1 MSQAK
6 HVTAEAPKH
15 WGVMA
20 EFETVDQIL
29 HAASEIRKAGFT
41 RWDCHTPFPV
51 HGLDDAMG
59 VRPTRLPWLILLMG
73 ATGVGCAQLM
83 QHWMNG
89 VDYPMI
95 ISGKPLISW
104 PSSIPVTFEMMVLFA
119 AFTAFFAMW
128 IANDLP
134 RWFHPLLRKPR
145 FARAT
150 NDRFFVSIEARD
162 PQFDAQ
168 RTAEF
173 LKRLH
178 PASVELVEMPQEST
192 SLPPVVKRGLVVLT
206 CAALVP
212 PAMIYNARHEPSS
225 EPPINLVPDMDDQ
238 SKFRAQ
244 GETTLFADGR
254 MSRPPVAGTVA
265 RGELREDAAYWTGMS
280 GDRFV
285 ERVPAAV
292 QVTPELVERGR
303 ERFAIYCAPC
313 HDYTGKGEGIVHQ
326 RAVDL
331 AAVGKAAWT
340 KPANL
345 HDERL
350 RLQVTDGELFHVIT
364 NGKNTMRGYAAQIP
378 ARDRWA
384 IVLYVRALQM
394 SQQQ

>member
-1 MSQAK
+1 
-6 HVTAEAPKH
+6 
-15 WGVMA
+15 
-20 EFETVDQIL
+20 
-29 HAASEIRKAGFT
+29 
-41 RWDCHTPFPV
+41 V

-59 VRPTRLPWLILLMG
+59 IRPTRLPWIILLMG
-73 ATGVGCAQLM
+73 AVGVGCAQLM

-89 VDYPMI
+89 VDYKFI
-95 ISGKPLISW
+95 ISAKPFVSW

-150 NDRFFVSIEARD
+150 NDRFFVAIEARD

-168 RTAEF
+168 RTAAF
-173 LKRLH
+173 LQGLGA
-178 PASVELVEMPQEST
+178 ASVEAVETPAESPA
-192 SLPPVVKRGLVVLT
+192 LPSSIKRMVVVAT

-212 PAMIYNARHEPSS
+212 PAMIYNARHEPSTK
-225 EPPINLVPDMDDQ
+225 PPINLVPDMDDQ
-238 SKFRAQ
+238 AKFRAQ

-254 MSRPPVAGTVA
+254 MSRPPAPGTIA
-265 RGELREDAAYWTGMS
+265 RGELREDAAFWTGMI

-285 ERVPAAV
+285 PGIPDAVPVSRA
-292 QVTPELVERGR
+292 LVERGR
-303 ERFAIYCAPC
+303 ERYGIYCAPC
-313 HDYTGKGEGIVHQ
+313 HDHAGTGEGTVHK
-326 RAVDL
+326 AAL
-331 AAVGKAAWT
+331 ALAEVGKAAWT

-350 RLQVTDGELFHVIT
+350 RTQVGDGELFVTISK
-364 NGKNTMRGYAAQIP
+364 GKNTMPGYAAQIP
-378 ARDRWA
+378 ALDRWA

-394 SQQQ
+394 SQAQ

>member
-1 MSQAK
+1 MSQTKQA
-6 HVTAEAPKH
+6 TERAPQH

-20 EFETVDQIL
+20 EFESVEQIL
-29 HAASEIRKAGFT
+29 RAAGEVRKAGFT
-41 RWDCHTPFPV
+41 KWDCHTPFPV

-59 VRPTRLPWLILLMG
+59 IRPTRLPWLILLMG
-73 ATGVGCAQLM
+73 AVGVGAAQLM

-89 VDYPMI
+89 VDYPFI

-134 RWFHPLLRKPR
+134 RWFHPLLRKQR

-150 NDRFFVSIEARD
+150 NDRFFVAIEARD

-173 LKRLH
+173 LRRLQ
-178 PASVELVEMPQEST
+178 PASVELVEMPQESPR
-192 SLPPVVKRGLVVLT
+192 LPPVVVRGLVVLS

-212 PAMIYNARHEPSS
+212 PAMIYKARHEPSS
-225 EPPINLVPDMDDQ
+225 RPPINLVPDMDDQ
-238 SKFRAQ
+238 AKFRAQ
-244 GETTLFADGR
+244 GETPLFADFR

-265 RGELREDAAYWTGMS
+265 RGELREDAAYWTGMV

-285 ERVPAAV
+285 EKVPSAV
-292 QVTPELVERGR
+292 PSTPELLARGQQR
-303 ERFAIYCAPC
+303 YAIYCAPC
-313 HDYTGKGEGIVHQ
+313 HDFAGTGEGTVHQ
-326 RAVDL
+326 AAL
-331 AAVGKAAWT
+331 ALAEAGKASWT

-350 RLQVTDGELFHVIT
+350 RTQVTDGELFNTISK
-364 NGKNTMRGYAAQIP
+364 GKNTMSGYAAQIP
-378 ARDRWA
+378 AADRWA
-384 IVLYVRALQM
+384 IVLYVRALQL
-394 SQQQ
+394 SQQP